1 MTALKNT
8 LLFFLFAFT
17 IISLSSCWRDIFN
30 LKCGESILLG
40 TLKLSDSTKAAYL
53 NWTGKEVL
61 FFKDSLGNEQEYFS
75 EKGKTINTKFT
86 LGENVLCDSG
96 FLDRQI
102 EYFNAEYQVIN
113 FANRFDVKYSLQLLL
128 STSFDGQKDSALI
141 YDRFSLNFSN
151 GINGS
156 SIYLYSNREK
166 PLPDSIK
173 KRFNVYH
180 RFVADTTISG
190 KNFKDVYYATND
202 LDKSAIY
209 FQKNKMIIGFKDAGK
224 TWLLDKIK

>member
-1 MTALKNT
+1 M
-8 LLFFLFAFT
+8 
-17 IISLSSCWRDIFN
+17 
-30 LKCGESILLG
+30 
-40 TLKLSDSTKAAYL
+40 

-75 EKGKTINTKFT
+75 EKGKFINSKLV
-86 LGENVLCDSG
+86 LGVNILCDSG

-102 EYFNAEYQVIN
+102 EYFNAESQVIN
-113 FANRFDVKYSLQLLL
+113 FAKRFDARYSLQLHL

-141 YDRFSLNFSN
+141 YDRFSLSFSN

-156 SIYLYSNREK
+156 NIDLYSNREK

-173 KRFNVYH
+173 KRFNIYH
-180 RFVADTTISG
+180 KFVADTTILG
-190 KNFKDVYYATND
+190 KNFKNVYYSTGS
-202 LDKSAIY
+202 LDKAAVY